1 MLVAAMTAV
10 GTHRHLVL
18 FQNPGAPVPDGD
30 GGYTQSWTDA
40 SPATWHV
47 SIDPATTRDLERV
60 AAGTVLSTAS
70 HIVRGRYHPGVTL
83 ATRMVFGG
91 RTFSITGKANLEER
105 GIDMELVAVE
115 VVT

>member
-1 MLVAAMTAV
+1 MTAV

-18 FQNPGAPVPDGD
+18 FQAPGAAVPDGD
-30 GGYTQSWTDA
+30 GGFTQTWSDL

-47 SIDPATTRDLERV
+47 SIEPATAQDLERV
-60 AAGTVLSTAS
+60 GAGTVLSTAS
-70 HIVRGRYHPGVTL
+70 HIVKGRFHPGVTTQ
-83 ATRMVFGG
+83 TRMIFGG

-105 GIDMELVAVE
+105 GIFMELVAVE